1 MNLKAT
7 NKTETNKYELEV
19 EISAE
24 IINNFNILT

>member
-7 NKTETNKYELEV
+7 NKTETNKYELEI

-24 IINNFNILT
+24 DFNKAID

>member
-24 IINNFNILT
+24 DFKDRKSVV